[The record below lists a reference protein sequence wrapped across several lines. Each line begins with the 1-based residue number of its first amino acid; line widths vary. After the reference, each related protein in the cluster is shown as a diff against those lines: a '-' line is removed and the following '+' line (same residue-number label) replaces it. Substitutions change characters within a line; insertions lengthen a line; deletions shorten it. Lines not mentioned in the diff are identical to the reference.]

1 MKRVKNAPAKIIHA
15 YFAQMHHPLQKHKK
29 GSDFHLILSLAR
41 STENHPYFRL
51 IIPDTLDCQQLK
63 HQPTTIN
70 NNPPT
75 KQTMNASKTAK
86 ANSRHKIL
94 SISMKTPFFLPL
106 GIIPHLHSSKQPSK
120 FLGV

>member
-1 MKRVKNAPAKIIHA
+1 MKCL
-15 YFAQMHHPLQKHKK
+15 LQKRKK
-29 GSDFHLILSLAR
+29 ESDFHPILSLAR

-51 IIPDTLDCQQLK
+51 IIPDTPDCQQLK

-70 NNPPT
+70 SNPPT
-75 KQTMNASKTAK
+75 KHTMNASKTAK